1 MKKPIRFN
9 LRFQNGKESVQ
20 IRNLDDLEENMNI
33 NDLLDSFLSCDLERW
48 LRQRNENKRADAISK
63 LEHNDEEETLLK
75 LFEVLDLGFSESEIK
90 DSIGGYA
97 HQKAMLQTH
106 LLDDGKGS
114 NDGKDASKTIPDL
127 APKDS
132 LQLFYVNNI
141 IDDRKEKYKQLK
153 ERIKNVPL
161 NSNFSSHKALID
173 ELLNDYPVFFELDW
187 ISFFYEMLPQH
198 DFPIF
203 HLEMDKFENAANCG
217 NLREAL
223 NKSDLSDSKKNE
235 VEQFF
240 IQANGGLIAIFLLWV
255 SAQWH
260 KQYNA
265 LIDYSKLPSEKKISL
280 EELIMC
286 FNNKIDPYYP
296 DFYETRVRVRENWWW
311 DKNRERTIRGI
322 FSANSVDNFWFYFN
336 WHRGRVNL
344 ARFFD
349 KPNEMNDNPEKPIKL
364 VCAATRRID
373 ENKWVTIVERGKR
386 IFVLYRGEGIALQSD
401 STTEPDKSVYDGLRI
416 RYQSRY
422 NQSSEADK
430 LVFWEIK

>member
-1 MKKPIRFN
+1 MPIKKPIRYN
-9 LRFQNGKESVQ
+9 LRFQNEKEPVQ
-20 IRNLDDLEENMNI
+20 IRNLDDLAENMNI
-33 NDLLDSFLSCDLERW
+33 NDLIDSFLSGDLENW
-48 LRQRNENKRADAISK
+48 LRDRSEIDRAEKVSD
-63 LEHNDEEETLLK
+63 LVHNDNEETLLK

-114 NDGKDASKTIPDL
+114 DDGKDASKTIPDL

-187 ISFFYEMLPQH
+187 ISFFYEMLPPRYGFLPYYRNEYEYEQ
-198 DFPIF
+198 
-203 HLEMDKFENAANCG
+203 AAGNG
-217 NLREAL
+217 NLRKVLQE
-223 NKSDLSDSKKNE
+223 SDLSDSEKNE
-235 VEQFF
+235 IEQHFTQ
-240 IQANGGLIAIFLLWV
+240 INGGLTAIFLLWA

-286 FNNKIDPYYP
+286 FNNKIDPYHP
-296 DFYETRVRVRENWWW
+296 FYEARVRVKEHWWL
-311 DKNRERTIRGI
+311 DKNREGTFMVG
-322 FSANSVDNFWFYFN
+322 FGANRVDYFYFY
-336 WHRGRVNL
+336 WSQGRVNL

-349 KPNEMNDNPEKPIKL
+349 EPNKMNDNPEKPIKF
-364 VCAATRRID
+364 VCAATKKIN
-373 ENKWVTIVERGKR
+373 ENKWETIVERGKR
-386 IFVLYRGEGIALQSD
+386 IFVLYCGEGIDFESD
-401 STTEPDKSVYDGLRI
+401 STTEPDMGIYDGLRF
-416 RYQSRY
+416 RYHSRD
-422 NQSSEADK
+422 NQPSNADK
-430 LVFWEIK
+430 LVFMEIK

>member
-48 LRQRNENKRADAISK
+48 LRQRNETERADKISK
-63 LEHNDEEETLLK
+63 LEHNDDEETLLR
-75 LFEVLDLGFSESEIK
+75 LFEFLDLGYSESEIK

-97 HQKAMLQTH
+97 HQKEKMRAH
-106 LLDDGKGS
+106 LLDDGKES
-114 NDGKDASKTIPDL
+114 DYGKDASKTIPDP
-127 APKDS
+127 APKNN
-132 LQLFYVNNI
+132 LQLLYINNI
-141 IDDRKEKYKQLK
+141 IEDRKEKYKELK

-161 NSNFSSHKALID
+161 HSNFSSHKALID
-173 ELLNDYPVFFELDW
+173 ELLNDYSVFFELDW
-187 ISFFYEMLPQH
+187 ISFFYEMLPERNNSFLPYISY
-198 DFPIF
+198 DY
-203 HLEMDKFENAANCG
+203 EKAAEEG
-217 NLREAL
+217 KLRDVL
-223 NKSDLSDSKKNE
+223 NKSDLSDSQKNE
-235 VEQFF
+235 VEQYFT
-240 IQANGGLIAIFLLWV
+240 QTNSGLTAIFLLWA

-260 KQYNA
+260 NQYHA

-286 FNNKIDPYYP
+286 FRNKTDPYHP
-296 DFYETRVRVRENWWW
+296 DLYNPVVRNWWW
-311 DKNRERTIRGI
+311 SDKNRKSDFMCG
-322 FSANSVDNFWFYFN
+322 FSANQVNWFYFH
-336 WHRGRVNL
+336 WARGRADI

-416 RYQSRY
+416 RYKSRY

-430 LVFWEIK
+430 LVFLEIK